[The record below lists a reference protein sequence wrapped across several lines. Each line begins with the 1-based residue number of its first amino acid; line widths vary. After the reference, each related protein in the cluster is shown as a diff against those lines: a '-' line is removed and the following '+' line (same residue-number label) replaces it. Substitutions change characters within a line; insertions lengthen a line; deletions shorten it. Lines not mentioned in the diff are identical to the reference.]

1 VVTDIKVDL
10 TDERSCD
17 LRCASASNLGTYCA
31 RYPHCIAGAA
41 HHAQAMLGDHHAILT
56 LMREEK
62 GRSSQ
67 GGYSQNRVL
76 ENPFDGTTIE
86 EVELYCRTLKFEA
99 LLPDRPPPT
108 ATK

>member
-1 VVTDIKVDL
+1 VVNDVTVDL

-17 LRCASASNLGTYCA
+17 LRCASASNLGAYCA

-41 HHAQAMLGDHHAILT
+41 HQAQAMLGDHHAILT

-62 GRSSQ
+62 GRSYQ

-76 ENPFDGTTIE
+76 ENPDDGTTIE
-86 EVELYCRTLKFEA
+86 EVELYCKTLKFEA
-99 LLPDRPPPT
+99 LVPNRPTPT
-108 ATK
+108 ARK